1 MPYLYIRKVTTCSGE
16 GASEGGR
23 ERESVWIRVHAWACR
38 CAGASPCLFV
48 VSARI
53 PVNLKSNKS
62 RQPPK
67 LCFWQTRTWQGALA
81 EGLQGC
87 ASAAVNH
94 TFSITIVH
102 ILRIFT
108 IRQRDHRKSV
118 STHIPAHHVSHVLL
132 QLPSVVESPVKSSVS
147 TKETDGQLNPS
158 RDSAT

>member
-118 STHIPAHHVSHVLL
+118 STHIPAHHSCVTCPPPAPVCCGI
-132 QLPSVVESPVKSSVS
+132 PSKIFCVYQRGRRAIKS
-147 TKETDGQLNPS
+147 QP
-158 RDSAT
+158 